1 MKSWRSKEDSL
12 DDARVVR
19 SLFVIVTLI
28 RKLFHGPCPWSAK
41 FHTAVNSGI

>member
-1 MKSWRSKEDSL
+1 MKGWRSKEESL

-28 RKLFHGPCPWSAK
+28 RKLFHGPWSAK